1 MVPILPI
8 VAGASFGASFI
19 WDLYSQW
26 KNYQYQKGVLDENE
40 RYWKDYVRNTGVKPR
55 YPYRSGM
62 YQNSAFLYSGLVR
75 THTSLVGYGVSET
88 RRGKRGE
95 WLYR

>member
-8 VAGASFGASFI
+8 VAGVSFGVGIAS
-19 WDLYSQW
+19 DLYSQW
-26 KNYQYQKGVLDENE
+26 KNYQYQKGVLSENE
-40 RYWKDYVRNTGVKPR
+40 RFWKDYIRNTGVKPR

-75 THTSLVGYGVSET
+75 THTSIADYGVSQY
-88 RRGKRGE
+88 RKGNRGE